1 MHTSMALLQC
11 INVAIASCQAA
22 IIEAFRFVMLVYS
35 QAQLRGLDGS
45 TDSQFLHPKCTG
57 QSPRRNCFADT
68 ICPPVTKVGDRSGR
82 NFKMVMKRAFKT
94 TCSYSSC
101 LHESAVLNESSNLRP
116 VMSAVQI
123 CRRGWTDDVRR
134 SHQKQR
140 TPRICELPFSCSW
153 LVLFQEEET
162 R

>member
-1 MHTSMALLQC
+1 MLMQRDQYTLKQLAQEHAYFDGLATMHKRCDS
-11 INVAIASCQAA
+11 
-22 IIEAFRFVMLVYS
+22 VMSSSHHRGFSFCNARLS
-35 QAQLRGLDGS
+35 TQAQLRGPNDS

-68 ICPPVTKVGDRSGR
+68 ICPPVTKDSDRPGR

-140 TPRICELPFSCSW
+140 TPRIC
-153 LVLFQEEET
+153 
-162 R
+162 